1 VEEVG
6 KSVEESARR
15 KDYVD
20 LMALLRQIEMLER
33 QGWEIL
39 VHVGQGSCWVWGYDL
54 LGEKYDIGKFILAI
68 GAQQQSVDVINLP
81 SITTAVSDKRIQSS
95 L

>member
-1 VEEVG
+1 
-6 KSVEESARR
+6 
-15 KDYVD
+15 
-20 LMALLRQIEMLER
+20 
-33 QGWEIL
+33 
-39 VHVGQGSCWVWGYDL
+39 L

-95 L
+95 LSADILDSVPICMQKSNIIITPYLE